1 MRDGDGEMT
10 DAPGAAAS
18 EAALALRARLREV
31 SDDERYRM
39 LSDDDGDRSGWINLD
54 AEPPPPPDA
63 SRVRPVFGLRPESC
77 RRACL
82 TDQKRASF
90 ASRYPDVLTRIQEGD
105 S

>member
-31 SDDERYRM
+31 SDD
-39 LSDDDGDRSGWINLD
+39 DGDRSGWINLD

-63 SRVRPVFGLRPESC
+63 SRVKPVFGLRPESC